1 MVLDKIMGQLGEEII
16 LTIIKI
22 FCLIIFLNMVR
33 NMLTILMKDKMLIM
47 EFIHQLITQEIGEKL
62 HIGILIIK

>member
-1 MVLDKIMGQLGEEII
+1 MEQLGEEIF